1 MKQLSIIIMVL
12 SLIALTIPIVKSIQ
26 LEQNCIGYLERA
38 SNANTVET
46 AIEELNYSI
55 SYLEENEL
63 TTGYTS
69 VFYRTPDED
78 INFFYK
84 NLVNSRD
91 ELMKVDSTTTQM
103 EKTNLL
109 MKLRETLTYDGGDY
123 GTIVTYPDGLS
134 RYPNNGMWM
143 FIISISLLC
152 LFGFGFYLLLETD

>member
-1 MKQLSIIIMVL
+1 MKKLAIVIILL
-12 SLIALTIPIVKSIQ
+12 SLIPLIIVTVKSIK
-26 LEQNCIGYLERA
+26 LEQNCTGNLERA
-38 SNANTVET
+38 SNANTIET
-46 AIEELNYSI
+46 AIEELNSSI
-55 SYLEENEL
+55 GYLEENKL

-78 INFFYK
+78 ISFFYK
-84 NLVNSRD
+84 NLVDSRD

-109 MKLRETLTYDGGDY
+109 MKLRETLTYDGGDN
-123 GTIVTYPDGLS
+123 GTSVTYPDGLS

-152 LFGFGFYLLLETD
+152 LFGFGFYLLID